1 MTKKPKLETRY
12 TIKELLAASDYS
24 RTQPPEERE
33 WIDAPSAGN
42 EPEILDEVL
51 AKTATLFS

>member
-1 MTKKPKLETRY
+1 
-12 TIKELLAASDYS
+12 LAASDYS